1 MNRAFAAVKLNN
13 NRSRSIGRERNLIP
27 MLELAMAVPQFHW
40 RAVPPVLRE
49 RKRGVVID
57 RLEFSKVIDVTA
69 EAVHEVQ
76 AIVKHPRHPRV
87 ASRLLSLIHKPDES
101 AETGSLPLIQ
111 KNSFGRCNQMFSL
124 IIRHARLTEG
134 RNKGLLF
141 IVVQRG
147 SM

>member
-87 ASRLLSLIHKPDES
+87 ASRLLSLIHKRDES
-101 AETGSLPLIQ
+101 AE
-111 KNSFGRCNQMFSL
+111 
-124 IIRHARLTEG
+124 IRFAVLDPKEFFR
-134 RNKGLLF
+134 K
-141 IVVQRG
+141 V
-147 SM
+147 